1 LKNFKIHDKLEKG
14 IFVEL
19 YKGNYMTLTLK
30 ELREFME
37 QIPKD
42 TPGDEPIIFRMK
54 SGCCG
59 DFEDMDLIDIENLIL
74 NPYPQQS
81 KTKYLGSIVFMFD
94 SLPGYKSCIQ
104 AGNTVRQDK
113 EYWDKLKK

>member
-42 TPGDEPIIFRMK
+42 TTDKNKNRKG
-54 SGCCG
+54 
-59 DFEDMDLIDIENLIL
+59 
-74 NPYPQQS
+74 
-81 KTKYLGSIVFMFD
+81 
-94 SLPGYKSCIQ
+94 
-104 AGNTVRQDK
+104 GNEELFKIAKICKDH
-113 EYWDKLKK
+113 L